1 MMIEVAYM
9 TFILKYSHGMGRII
23 IYIHDPLLLSLLL
36 VKGITS
42 AQLGTITTTTTTTGT
57 TTKVTLGRRG
67 GGQQCRGG
75 CVEGAEAARRVLG
88 YFQVTWRVRLW
99 SDLARRARLHL

>member
-75 CVEGAEAARRVLG
+75 CVE
-88 YFQVTWRVRLW
+88 
-99 SDLARRARLHL
+99 

>member
-9 TFILKYSHGMGRII
+9 TFILKYSHGMGCII

-42 AQLGTITTTTTTTGT
+42 AQLGTITTTIATTGT

-67 GGQQCRGG
+67 GGQCRGG

-88 YFQVTWRVRLW
+88 YFQVTWRV
-99 SDLARRARLHL
+99 